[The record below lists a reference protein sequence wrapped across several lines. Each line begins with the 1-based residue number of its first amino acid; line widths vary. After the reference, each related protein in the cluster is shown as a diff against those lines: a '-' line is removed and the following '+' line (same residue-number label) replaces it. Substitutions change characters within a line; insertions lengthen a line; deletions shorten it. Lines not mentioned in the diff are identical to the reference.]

1 MNTKSLYTLWGAMFI
16 ICAALGFIPRENAAV
31 ALIAT
36 GLSVA
41 FFVPPALLL
50 YQAGKQQDRDNLK
63 LIRNLSLASLLLTL
77 ALLVLNLLSAL
88 QSEFLG
94 NVLYGML
101 IILSTPM
108 VCSGYWVLSL
118 FLWACLL
125 MGSLTLLQKRK
136 LKWR

>member
-16 ICAALGFIPRENAAV
+16 ICAALGFIPRTLDAFAV
-31 ALIAT
+31 VST
-36 GLSVA
+36 CLSLG
-41 FFVPPALLL
+41 FFLPPALLL
-50 YQAGKQQDRDNLK
+50 YQAGKQQNRDTLK

-125 MGSLTLLQKRK
+125 MGSLTLLQRN
-136 LKWR
+136 